1 MSDQSTAD
9 HGGGSATQPGAANLV
24 ESSQVVDETAE
35 KIERVRNA
43 PKLAKPANA
52 RHPVWKHFKV
62 YQSTRLAGKAICQLC
77 YADENFES
85 AEVKFTGGSPTN
97 LMNHLDTKKPKHRE
111 AYGSLK
117 KAGGAGGRAPSAA
130 AAAAAAAGAGGKM
143 TSFFKVDGNSWHN
156 DLVRLIVNHYLSL
169 SFVDYSEFQTVVSA
183 LNKKAKAPTRRAM
196 LDKMRE
202 VKASLE
208 NEVALMLDDEYV
220 AITTDGWTSRS
231 NESYMSLTVAYID
244 VGWQLRHLSLN
255 CTKHTGSTQGE
266 DLAREITSMIESHG
280 LTGRV
285 MACVTDCE
293 PSMVK
298 AGRLLES
305 LGALAKA
312 RALVG
317 RYKRS
322 SQMSARLVEI
332 LGILK
337 LAALAVLQDVETRW
351 WSSWAMVERLLYLM
365 KAIKLHESTDNLAP
379 VLSETDWEVLR
390 LVEPILR
397 PFMQAQKDLEG
408 AKYVTGSMTVPK
420 IGELRDGLEAAIA
433 DLKATDQ
440 LGIRASTKEA
450 MEAVL
455 PDAEALWED
464 FLNRWGDG
472 SNILEY
478 REGKRRQ
485 PQGFKLQQVCA
496 TAVDPRAK
504 HLYGIRPAE
513 HASVWR
519 AVATKAVDIAAEKFS
534 SDNTATSR
542 SAPAAQPVGTPP
554 VAPGGQG
561 APKRARL
568 SAFEAAAAA
577 HAGVAAS
584 SAGRQTLDEKREQL
598 ASIVDLE
605 VAAFQTTPG
614 ISMWYEGADGKKV
627 YNDPLDWWRTKQM
640 EFPHLAA
647 LARRVLAI
655 PSSQAQSERVFST
668 AGLTVTAK
676 RTCLSDDNVEL
687 LVHLKNVWGVVD
699 EWQKSV
705 VRQKKVAK

>member
-1 MSDQSTAD
+1 MCDYCSY
-9 HGGGSATQPGAANLV
+9 
-24 ESSQVVDETAE
+24 
-35 KIERVRNA
+35 
-43 PKLAKPANA
+43 LAKE
-52 RHPVWKHFKV
+52 RD
-62 YQSTRLAGKAICQLC
+62 R
-77 YADENFES
+77 
-85 AEVKFTGGSPTN
+85 EV
-97 LMNHLDTKKPKHRE
+97 
-111 AYGSLK
+111 
-117 KAGGAGGRAPSAA
+117 
-130 AAAAAAAGAGGKM
+130 
-143 TSFFKVDGNSWHN
+143 
-156 DLVRLIVNHYLSL
+156 LSL
-169 SFVDYSEFQTVVSA
+169 ASAGVSFLFVEYPEFHAVVSG
-183 LNKKAKAPTRRAM
+183 LNKKARAPIRRA
-196 LDKMRE
+196 LVEKMRE
-202 VKASLE
+202 IKKNLE
-208 NEVALMLDDEYV
+208 SEVALMLDDEYV

-244 VGWQLRHLSLN
+244 VGWQLHHLSLN
-255 CTKHTGSTQGE
+255 CTKHTGSTHGE
-266 DLAREITSMIESHG
+266 DLAREITSMIERHG

-285 MACVTDCE
+285 TACVTDCE

-298 AGRLLES
+298 AGRLLEVGGSNLEHIGCSNHRMESTTSSVFNGKS

-312 RALVG
+312 RAVVG

-322 SQMSARLVEI
+322 SQMSGRLAVFI
-332 LGILK
+332 GILK
-337 LAALAVLQDVETRW
+337 LSPLSVLQDVETRW
-351 WSSWAMVERLLYLM
+351 WSSWAMIERLLYLM
-365 KAIKLHESTDNLAP
+365 KAIKLHESTDNIAP

-390 LVEPILR
+390 LIEPILR

-420 IGELRDGLEAAIA
+420 IGELRNGLEAAIA
-433 DLKATDQ
+433 DLRATDRF
-440 LGIRASTKEA
+440 GISASTREA

-472 SNILEY
+472 SSILEY

-504 HLYGIRPAE
+504 HLYGIRQAE

-534 SDNTATSR
+534 SDNTATSG

-577 HAGVAAS
+577 HAGAAAS
-584 SAGRQTLDEKREQL
+584 SAGGQTLDEKREQL
-598 ASIVDLE
+598 ASVVDLE
-605 VAAFQTTPG
+605 VASFQTTPG
-614 ISMWYEGADGKKV
+614 ISIWYWGTDGKKV
-627 YNDPLDWWRTKQM
+627 YNDPLDWWRTRQM

-655 PSSQAQSERVFST
+655 PSSQAHSERV
-668 AGLTVTAK
+668 
-676 RTCLSDDNVEL
+676 
-687 LVHLKNVWGVVD
+687 
-699 EWQKSV
+699 
-705 VRQKKVAK
+705 